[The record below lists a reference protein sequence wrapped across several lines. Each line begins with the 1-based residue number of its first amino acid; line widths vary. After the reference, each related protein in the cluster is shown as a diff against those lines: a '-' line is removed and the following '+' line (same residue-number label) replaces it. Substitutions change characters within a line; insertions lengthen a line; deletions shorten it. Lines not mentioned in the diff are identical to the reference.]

1 MERCISMIVRRFG
14 WLFVLFV
21 LLESSNLSA
30 DTTRTLVLATG
41 ANSKVP
47 ALSIQEARKLFLG
60 VPLVKEGENPVAI
73 LNTSDPL
80 AFQIFLQKIAFMSEH
95 TYEAQTMSVVFRLGG
110 KRPENY
116 SDLNALIDALLQTP
130 GAVTYLWEDQIRSNQ
145 GLKSVGVLW
154 QGSPE

>member
-1 MERCISMIVRRFG
+1 MKVRRFG
-14 WLFVLFV
+14 WLFLLLV
-21 LLESSNLSA
+21 LLKSSYLSA
-30 DTTRTLVLATG
+30 DTSRTLVLATG
-41 ANSKVP
+41 TNSKVP

-60 VPLVKEGENPVAI
+60 VPLVKEGENQVAI

-116 SDLNALIDALLQTP
+116 SDLNTLIDALLQTP

>member
-1 MERCISMIVRRFG
+1 MKFRRFG
-14 WLFVLFV
+14 WLFILLV
-21 LLESSNLSA
+21 LLESHSLSA

-41 ANSKVP
+41 TNSKVP

-80 AFQIFLQKIAFMSEH
+80 VFQIFLQKIAFMSEH

-130 GAVTYLWEDQIRSNQ
+130 GAVTYLWEDQIRNNQ